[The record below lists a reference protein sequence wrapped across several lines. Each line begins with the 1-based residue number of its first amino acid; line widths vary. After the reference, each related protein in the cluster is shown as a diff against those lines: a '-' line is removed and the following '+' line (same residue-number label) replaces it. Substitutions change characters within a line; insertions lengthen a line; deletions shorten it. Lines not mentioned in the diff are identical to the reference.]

1 MPYTD
6 FLTPRPE
13 VLSEDGIEGIIDLAN
28 LDDPKQRKLEARPG
42 AFLGVTYPTAD
53 VRRVLDALHRRF
65 SGDADAP
72 GLFLFE
78 GLKGS
83 GKSHLLLLMYHLFNS
98 PEASRPWLRAY
109 GLTCAIPADSIT
121 VINKFTDLP
130 LSSIWDF
137 IFGRIS
143 GQRPPT
149 SIVQPSLKEVKRALD
164 GRRLILILDELE
176 QGIRIIGDP
185 AVKAQNLAFLQMLT
199 EWANREN
206 QVTLFASIYSD
217 QEEPGSTLMRL
228 PSCRVQFGLATDRS
242 KVVLHRLFENF
253 LSFQPDQAGPI
264 ADSYVNVWRRH
275 LTFNADEFRARML
288 QSYPLSPDLLEI
300 LLRRIPARG
309 GFQNVRGA
317 LGFLAHLVR
326 LTHTQTDLITP
337 AHTALHDREVGTRLA
352 DLDTSGDLIAKARGN
367 LEDLKSYPLAT
378 EVASTVMLY
387 TLAGTPGRT
396 LGATR
401 EELLRSILAPGID
414 INELERTL
422 LAFQKYASH
431 FHVQEGRYLFDPEE
445 NADAKVEFKSL
456 LVSDNLAKS
465 LLQSLWRDEIFRE
478 PTALIYADVNQSKVA
493 LEGLDKDRL
502 RFVLAPR
509 RLTPDERHTLYHGLS
524 VRNQVILLEPRDGT
538 FNIDTHADLLKWAKR
553 LLAAKGLIQ
562 MTSDASRCADY
573 ERIIREDRKHMLDGI
588 RRAGLVYLRVD
599 RYGPNADEDRTEEE
613 LLGAA
618 SSREEVVNN
627 LSQQLFPPDIFIEHL
642 RERLETIKERTVKE
656 IDQEYRAT
664 LGFPVPTHASS
675 VTKAI
680 RFLCKSATL
689 GIYHPR
695 GNYCREDPP
704 LNEAE
709 LLTAMIGDPLD
720 VRVAHGGSVSTLPQP
735 IIAPPPGVGP
745 EVPAPPRPICGESI
759 DLPVPPQT
767 SIGALR
773 QEIASRLQAHPEA
786 KIVRARFTVY
796 LEQITADLSTLPA
809 SLRGSLSGSGA
820 LAAEIKITK
829 EGEYSKV
836 EIEQMVEKL
845 PSLPQARYSA
855 RLDLIIPA
863 RPTEVMG
870 HA

>member
-1 MPYTD
+1 
-6 FLTPRPE
+6 
-13 VLSEDGIEGIIDLAN
+13 
-28 LDDPKQRKLEARPG
+28 
-42 AFLGVTYPTAD
+42 
-53 VRRVLDALHRRF
+53 
-65 SGDADAP
+65 
-72 GLFLFE
+72 
-78 GLKGS
+78 
-83 GKSHLLLLMYHLFNS
+83 
-98 PEASRPWLRAY
+98 
-109 GLTCAIPADSIT
+109 
-121 VINKFTDLP
+121 
-130 LSSIWDF
+130 
-137 IFGRIS
+137 
-143 GQRPPT
+143 
-149 SIVQPSLKEVKRALD
+149 
-164 GRRLILILDELE
+164 
-176 QGIRIIGDP
+176 
-185 AVKAQNLAFLQMLT
+185 
-199 EWANREN
+199 
-206 QVTLFASIYSD
+206 
-217 QEEPGSTLMRL
+217 
-228 PSCRVQFGLATDRS
+228 
-242 KVVLHRLFENF
+242 
-253 LSFQPDQAGPI
+253 
-264 ADSYVNVWRRH
+264 
-275 LTFNADEFRARML
+275 
-288 QSYPLSPDLLEI
+288 
-300 LLRRIPARG
+300 
-309 GFQNVRGA
+309 
-317 LGFLAHLVR
+317 
-326 LTHTQTDLITP
+326 
-337 AHTALHDREVGTRLA
+337 
-352 DLDTSGDLIAKARGN
+352 
-367 LEDLKSYPLAT
+367 
-378 EVASTVMLY
+378 
-387 TLAGTPGRT
+387 
-396 LGATR
+396 
-401 EELLRSILAPGID
+401 
-414 INELERTL
+414 
-422 LAFQKYASH
+422 
-431 FHVQEGRYLFDPEE
+431 
-445 NADAKVEFKSL
+445 
-456 LVSDNLAKS
+456 
-465 LLQSLWRDEIFRE
+465 
-478 PTALIYADVNQSKVA
+478 
-493 LEGLDKDRL
+493 
-502 RFVLAPR
+502 
-509 RLTPDERHTLYHGLS
+509 
-524 VRNQVILLEPRDGT
+524 
-538 FNIDTHADLLKWAKR
+538 
-553 LLAAKGLIQ
+553 
-562 MTSDASRCADY
+562 
-573 ERIIREDRKHMLDGI
+573 MLDGI